1 MKILWIT
8 IIAASF
14 LSGSIMTNSKAESAK
29 IIDVFYKNKKPS
41 LQALEK
47 VKAVLEKYKSEYK
60 ITYYLITDPETK
72 DLIKKYTLPETHFP
86 FAIVVNEKYS
96 ASINKK
102 KIVFIEF
109 PLFMKGIGRH
119 EGNWSMDDLDKIL
132 KNNTLLLDNNVLP
145 ESNHTEHGDEP
156 SPGE

>member
-1 MKILWIT
+1 MKTIWIA
-8 IIAASF
+8 IIIASF
-14 LSGSIMTNSKAESAK
+14 LSGSIMANSKTESAK

-41 LQALEK
+41 LQTLEK
-47 VKAVLEKYKSEYK
+47 AKTVLEKYESDYK

-96 ASINKK
+96 ASIEKK
-102 KIVFIEF
+102 EIVFIGF

-132 KNNTLLLDNNVLP
+132 KNNALLLDKNVLP
-145 ESNHTEHGDEP
+145 ESNHNEHVDEP
-156 SPGE
+156 CPGE